1 MSIQDKVWRTGVVV
15 GALLA
20 LFLLVISI
28 KELKSIAYVGKGVM
42 ATKTI
47 SVDGTGDAVA
57 VPDIATFSFTVSES
71 GKTVAE
77 AQTLATEKSNGA
89 LKAVRDSGVADKDIK
104 TTSYNINPKYE
115 YQNAVCTY
123 STPETVTNTMM
134 GAPAGVS
141 SVAPVSSVAQVRYC
155 PPGRSVLTGYEVS
168 QSIQVK
174 IRDLAKA
181 GAMFTSIGTLEVQNI
196 SGLNFEVDEPEA
208 VKALARKEAI
218 ENAKTKAEALAKQLG
233 VSLGRITSFYESSGP
248 MPYAYGMG
256 GGIKAMAFEA
266 DARVAP
272 EVPIGEE
279 EVTSNVSITYEID

>member
-71 GKTVAE
+71 AKTVAE
-77 AQTLATEKSNGA
+77 AQTKATEKSNGA

-104 TTSYNINPKYE
+104 TTSYNISPKYE

-141 SVAPVSSVAQVRYC
+141 SVTPAVAQVRYC

-181 GAMFTSIGTLEVQNI
+181 GAIFTSIGTLEVQNI

-208 VKALARKEAI
+208 IKAAARKEAI
-218 ENAKTKAEALAKQLG
+218 ENAQTKAEALAKQLG

-256 GGIKAMAFEA
+256 GGLKVSMVEA
-266 DARVAP
+266 DAARAP